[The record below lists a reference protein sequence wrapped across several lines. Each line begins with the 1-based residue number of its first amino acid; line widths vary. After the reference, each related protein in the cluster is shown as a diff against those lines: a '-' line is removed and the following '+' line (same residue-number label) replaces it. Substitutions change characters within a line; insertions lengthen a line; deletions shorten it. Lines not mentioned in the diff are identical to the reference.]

1 MESARRRTALTRS
14 QGATRGRE
22 GSPRSGSRSWS
33 ISGHSVGGW
42 EGRRQTA
49 VTRRTGPGE
58 GEGGT
63 RGRESNSH
71 VKEFLASA
79 DKETLGTSGP
89 TSPPLSSP
97 SSSASG
103 GRTPSTSASK
113 SKRKRELVVD
123 NGTERNNVRNMILSI
138 ETFSKPGK
146 EEREKEEEDL
156 LKKEEG
162 RKNEDKQ
169 EAGSQD
175 KVHHQHHRLKFKLPV
190 TTVNAYLGGL
200 ELQTGQGSSQASSSS
215 SQTLSSEGRSRS
227 SGAGSAN
234 GKGLHAWQVQE

>member
-1 MESARRRTALTRS
+1 MEHIRTQCRRLGGEETDS
-14 QGATRGRE
+14 CYQEDGSRGR
-22 GSPRSGSRSWS
+22 
-33 ISGHSVGGW
+33 GG
-42 EGRRQTA
+42 GYT
-49 VTRRTGPGE
+49 
-58 GEGGT
+58 
-63 RGRESNSH
+63 GRESNSH

-79 DKETLGTSGP
+79 AKDNQPPELGLITLPIWKETRGTSGP
-89 TSPPLSSP
+89 PSPPS

-103 GRTPSTSASK
+103 GRTPSTPA
-113 SKRKRELVVD
+113 SKRKRELIID
-123 NGTERNNVRNMILSI
+123 NGTKRNNVRNMILSI

-175 KVHHQHHRLKFKLPV
+175 KVHHQHHRLKLKVPV
-190 TTVNAYLGGL
+190 TTVNAYLRGL
-200 ELQTGQGSSQASSSS
+200 ELQTGQGSTQASSS

-234 GKGLHAWQVQE
+234 GRGLPAWQVQE